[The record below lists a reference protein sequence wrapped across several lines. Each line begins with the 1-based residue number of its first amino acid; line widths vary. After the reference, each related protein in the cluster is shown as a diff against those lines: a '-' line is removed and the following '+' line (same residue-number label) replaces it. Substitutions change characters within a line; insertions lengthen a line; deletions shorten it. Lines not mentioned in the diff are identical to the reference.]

1 MPTSISELIHQGHH
15 QSRAIKEVWTC
26 CLSDTNQTP
35 LEMEGRPHEAA
46 APFAYWLT
54 VYW

>member
-26 CLSDTNQTP
+26 CPSGSTSS
-35 LEMEGRPHEAA
+35 R
-46 APFAYWLT
+46 
-54 VYW
+54 